1 MVLDPFCGLQH
12 CAPASGKRNA
22 KGRFLSRAHT
32 PQKEFAMT
40 IGRIARIALLASIAV
55 LVSALLASSGG
66 RPAAKAQPRSESGE
80 RHCTHVGGML
90 MTNIGTIEGVTNL
103 GPVSGDLQ
111 GSVAATIKGQDAQG
125 NFLVQHYWVTSAGD
139 TILLKQA
146 VLKPVATSDPNVVA
160 VLWGN
165 YSSDILGGTGKFKN
179 ATGGIEYFG
188 IADFREKTLVLRYRG
203 EACFAD
209 QD

>member
-1 MVLDPFCGLQH
+1 MNTTKSLGRPIVPGALVALVLLV
-12 CAPASGKRNA
+12 PAVAIVG
-22 KGRFLSRAHT
+22 GAH
-32 PQKEFAMT
+32 
-40 IGRIARIALLASIAV
+40 
-55 LVSALLASSGG
+55 
-66 RPAAKAQPRSESGE
+66 PAAKPALHPPSGDS
-80 RHCTHVGGML
+80 HCVHVGGTL
-90 MTNIGTIEGVTNL
+90 MTNIGAIEGVTNL

-125 NFLVQHYWVTSAGD
+125 NFLVQHYWVTNAGD

-179 ATGGIEYFG
+179 ATGRIDYFG
-188 IADFREKTLVLRYRG
+188 IADFREKTLVLRYKG

>member
-1 MVLDPFCGLQH
+1 
-12 CAPASGKRNA
+12 
-22 KGRFLSRAHT
+22 
-32 PQKEFAMT
+32 MT
-40 IGRIARIALLASIAV
+40 LGRITRIALFASLAV
-55 LVSALLASSGG
+55 LLSSFLASSGG
-66 RPAAKAQPRSESGE
+66 HPTAAAQPRSGSGE
-80 RHCTHVGGML
+80 RHCIHVGGTL
-90 MTNIGTIEGVTNL
+90 MTNIGAIEGVTNL

-125 NFLVQHYWVTSAGD
+125 NFLVQHYWVTNAGD

-179 ATGGIEYFG
+179 ATGRIDYFG
-188 IADFREKTLVLRYRG
+188 IADFTEKTLVLRYKG

>member
-1 MVLDPFCGLQH
+1 MTF
-12 CAPASGKRNA
+12 A
-22 KGRFLSRAHT
+22 RFT
-32 PQKEFAMT
+32 
-40 IGRIARIALLASIAV
+40 RIAF
-55 LVSALLASSGG
+55 LVSAAVLLIAFITGSGG
-66 RPAAKAQPRSESGE
+66 HPTAAAQPRSESGE
-80 RHCTHVGGML
+80 RHCIHVGGML
-90 MTNIGTIEGVTNL
+90 MTNIGAIEGVTNL

-111 GSVAATIKGQDAQG
+111 GSIAATIKGQDAQG

-179 ATGGIEYFG
+179 ATGRIEYFG

>member
-1 MVLDPFCGLQH
+1 
-12 CAPASGKRNA
+12 
-22 KGRFLSRAHT
+22 
-32 PQKEFAMT
+32 MT
-40 IGRIARIALLASIAV
+40 LGRITRIAFLVSTAV
-55 LVSALLASSGG
+55 LLIAFITGSGG
-66 RPAAKAQPRSESGE
+66 HPTAAAQPRSESGE

-90 MTNIGTIEGVTNL
+90 MTNIGAIEGVTNL

-111 GSVAATIKGQDAQG
+111 GSIAATIKGQDAQG

-146 VLKPVATSDPNVVA
+146 VLRPVATSDPNVVA

-179 ATGGIEYFG
+179 ATGRIEYFG

>member
-1 MVLDPFCGLQH
+1 L
-12 CAPASGKRNA
+12 
-22 KGRFLSRAHT
+22 FLSTRRETDTILAHKKRRST
-32 PQKEFAMT
+32 MTFARFT
-40 IGRIARIALLASIAV
+40 RIAF
-55 LVSALLASSGG
+55 LVSAAVLLIAFVTGSGG
-66 RPAAKAQPRSESGE
+66 HPTVAAQPRSESGE
-80 RHCTHVGGML
+80 RHCIHVGGML
-90 MTNIGTIEGVTNL
+90 MTNVGAIEGVTNL

-111 GSVAATIKGQDAQG
+111 GSIAATIKGQDAQG

-179 ATGGIEYFG
+179 ATGRIEYFG

-203 EACFAD
+203 EVCFAD